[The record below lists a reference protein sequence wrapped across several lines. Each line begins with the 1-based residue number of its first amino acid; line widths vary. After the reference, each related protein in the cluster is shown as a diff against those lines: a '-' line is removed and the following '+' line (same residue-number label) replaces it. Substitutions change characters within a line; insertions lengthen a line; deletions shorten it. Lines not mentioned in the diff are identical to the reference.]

1 MVVAAAAATQKKMLY
16 WVGDLVEAAAQ
27 EAGTEEC
34 GRQQNTAEVAEE
46 AAVHAL
52 QHTPVVKEGQH
63 YA

>member
-1 MVVAAAAATQKKMLY
+1 VVVAAAAATQKKMLY